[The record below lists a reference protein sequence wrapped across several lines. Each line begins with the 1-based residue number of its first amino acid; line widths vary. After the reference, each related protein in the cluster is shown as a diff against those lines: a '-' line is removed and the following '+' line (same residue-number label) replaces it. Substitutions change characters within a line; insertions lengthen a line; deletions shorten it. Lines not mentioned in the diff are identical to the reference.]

1 MNRGRLLAV
10 GLATLVA
17 VPVVG
22 MGAYRWMNRDGFEN
36 LRACQ
41 TLRPG
46 ITVAELTA
54 SLGQPVHRSD
64 APGETRWYFL
74 TPRIMAGPIEARVN
88 ERTGRVLVLR
98 CHHDGPPTWTAPE

>member
-17 VPVVG
+17 VPVAG
-22 MGAYRWMNRDGFEN
+22 IGAYRWMNRDGFEN

-46 ITVAELTA
+46 VTVAELTA
-54 SLGQPVHRSD
+54 SLGQPVHRLD
-64 APGETRWYFL
+64 AHGETRWYFL
-74 TPRIMAGPIEARVN
+74 TPSIMAGPIEARIN
-88 ERTGRVLVLR
+88 EGTGQVLVLR
-98 CHHDGPPTWTAPE
+98 CHQDGPPNWTTLE